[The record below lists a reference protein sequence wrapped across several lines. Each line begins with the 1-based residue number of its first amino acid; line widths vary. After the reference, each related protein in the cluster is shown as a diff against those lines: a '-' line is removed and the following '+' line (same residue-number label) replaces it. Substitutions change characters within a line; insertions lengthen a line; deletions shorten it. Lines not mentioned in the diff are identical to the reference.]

1 MSPSAQRVLRG
12 WCRLSASDQEEV
24 ALEIETI
31 RKLPTW
37 EKQARI
43 EKTRSVAPGPLSAVC
58 ECCGR

>member
-12 WCRLSASDQEEV
+12 WCKLSAVDQEEV
-24 ALEIETI
+24 AIEIEKI

-37 EKQARI
+37 EKNARI
-43 EKTRSVAPGPLSAVC
+43 EKNRSVAPGPLNSVC